1 MTAIAIRETQSSH
14 MWFCT
19 KGEYVLASVCL
30 CKCLKTFLWWYSI
43 FNISTLMVSVA
54 CCIFK
59 GEYAVIKLLN
69 DVVRDMSGCAWLN
82 TILCLHNKVFLWSY
96 EITYHVSNMIIAVDT
111 SYSRRV
117 AGHLQLLWDTILV
130 SLVILTTSQKVIL
143 PWLIFLA
150 PGRRSFNSSLVSWKW
165 IQLSCL
171 ANLIM
176 YIICHTHLRVTR

>member
-1 MTAIAIRETQSSH
+1 MVLYKRWIRFGFSLFVKVFENFPLMIFDVQYFNFNGICCMLYFQRWICCNQWCSLR
-14 MWFCT
+14 
-19 KGEYVLASVCL
+19 YVR
-30 CKCLKTFLWWYSI
+30 
-43 FNISTLMVSVA
+43 M
-54 CCIFK
+54 
-59 GEYAVIKLLN
+59 
-69 DVVRDMSGCAWLN
+69 WLN

-96 EITYHVSNMIIAVDT
+96 EITYHVSNMIIGVDT

-176 YIICHTHLRVTR
+176 YILSHPPKSNTISTCYNLLS